1 MAAGGAA
8 AIRRMD
14 ETRGRAGS
22 GAERALPVRSTET
35 DSRRRC
41 RVRHAECKRIP
52 DESSSLGSRPP
63 GPGAERAPEQGFASC
78 RDERGAMIE
87 PGVDEK
93 VAFLRRPESYPE
105 PPLRVEVIETHMSWV
120 FLTDRDVYKLKKP
133 VRYDSLDFSEPEL
146 RRVDC
151 AEEIR
156 LNRRLTSDVY
166 LGVVVLT
173 RGRTGALALDGPGK
187 AVDWLVHMRRLPAD
201 RMLDR
206 RILAG
211 RIDEASVRPAALR
224 LAGFYADAAPI
235 AIEPER
241 YREDLADGVRHDER
255 TLGRPEFDLP
265 LARLAAVAG
274 DQLDFLAKHS
284 ALFERRVLAGRIVE
298 GHGDLRPEHIC
309 LVSPPAI
316 IDCLEF
322 SRALR
327 ILDPADELA
336 FLSLECER
344 LGNPA
349 VGHWFLQGYTDRT
362 GDRPP
367 EPLLAFHRS
376 YRALRR
382 ARIAI
387 WHLTDPNTRD
397 PSHWRRRAREYLAL
411 ASPA

>member
-1 MAAGGAA
+1 
-8 AIRRMD
+8 
-14 ETRGRAGS
+14 
-22 GAERALPVRSTET
+22 
-35 DSRRRC
+35 
-41 RVRHAECKRIP
+41 
-52 DESSSLGSRPP
+52 
-63 GPGAERAPEQGFASC
+63 
-78 RDERGAMIE
+78 MIE
-87 PGVDEK
+87 PGIDEK

-120 FLTDRDVYKLKKP
+120 FLTDRSVYKLKKP
-133 VRYDSLDFSEPEL
+133 VRYDSLDFREPEL

-151 AEEIR
+151 AEEVR

-173 RGRTGALALDGPGK
+173 RDDAGALALDGPGE

-206 RILAG
+206 QILTG
-211 RIDEASVRPAALR
+211 RIDEASVRPAALL
-224 LAGFYADAAPI
+224 LARFYAGAPPV
-235 AIEPER
+235 AVAPER
-241 YREDLADGVRHDER
+241 YRENLVDGIRHDQR
-255 TLGRPEFDLP
+255 ALGRREFGLP
-265 LARLAAVAG
+265 RERIAAVSA
-274 DQLDFLAKHS
+274 DQLEFLAEHS
-284 ALFERRVLAGRIVE
+284 VVFDRRILAGRIVE

-327 ILDPADELA
+327 VLDPADELA
-336 FLSLECER
+336 FLSLECQR

-349 VGHWFLQGYTDRT
+349 VGDWFLQHYIDRT

-367 EPLLAFHRS
+367 EPLLAFHRR

-387 WHLTDPNTRD
+387 WHLTDPNARD
-397 PSHWRRRAREYLAL
+397 PSHWRRRAQEYLAL